1 MAMPFRRF
9 TPQRFTRGR
18 NSSFRSRR
26 GALRKPGD
34 RRWEKS
40 QFLLQQNVEDPAGAS
55 SSQMLAFH
63 IASIAISLQQEG
75 SAVPAG
81 VALGS
86 MTRKLL
92 IGGIEFDWSF
102 RNVSDDIAS
111 NSASMVETQNFHQ
124 FGLCSDELSVES
136 GQPMTPNF
144 IAAGWNP
151 FLSQFPI
158 SALTASTPSTLAF
171 DPQRPKHIH
180 WKNTQENFNGV
191 QSLTVS
197 EDLQLVQTGQSV
209 YFPRGHV
216 SKRLRLVLDDNQGL
230 FFYFATQNTN
240 AYALSQNQ
248 RLFSV
253 WACGTLFWRYQL

>member
-1 MAMPFRRF
+1 MAF
-9 TPQRFTRGR
+9 QRFTRRPFQRGR
-18 NSSFRSRR
+18 SSSFRSRR

-40 QFLLQQNVEDPAGAS
+40 QFLIQQNIQDAGGAS
-55 SSQMLAFH
+55 ASQMTAFH

-92 IGGIEFDWSF
+92 IGGIEFDWGF
-102 RNVSDDIAS
+102 RNVADDIAG
-111 NSASMVETQNFHQ
+111 NAASLVETQNFHQ
-124 FGLCSDELSVES
+124 FGLCSDELNSEA
-136 GQPMTPNF
+136 GNPMVPNF
-144 IAAGWNP
+144 ISAGWNP
-151 FLSQFPI
+151 FLSQFPTSI
-158 SALTASTPSTLAF
+158 LTTSTPSTLAF
-171 DPQRPKHIH
+171 DPQRPTHIH

-209 YFPRGHV
+209 NFPRGHV

-230 FFYFATQNTN
+230 FFYFAQQNTN
-240 AYALSQNQ
+240 SYALSSGQ
-248 RLFSV
+248 RNFSV